1 MPVSYTEKEV
11 LRKSPDPL
19 NKHGMFNTPKDL
31 DAIESWIEL
40 HPPEERIHLYTAA
53 YMAWN
58 LAVEIST
65 NQKEA
70 IDA

>member
-1 MPVSYTEKEV
+1 MPDSYTEKEILV
-11 LRKSPDPL
+11 KSPDSL
-19 NKHGMFNTPKDL
+19 EKHGMFNTPDDL
-31 DAIESWIEL
+31 AALESWINL
-40 HPPEERIHLYTAA
+40 HSPEERIHLYTAA

>member
-1 MPVSYTEKEV
+1 MPDSLT
-11 LRKSPDPL
+11 
-19 NKHGMFNTPKDL
+19 KHALFNTPDNLAAL
-31 DAIESWIEL
+31 DNWIHL

>member
-1 MPVSYTEKEV
+1 MPKSY
-11 LRKSPDPL
+11 LDPL

-31 DAIESWIEL
+31 DAIEAWIEL

>member
-1 MPVSYTEKEV
+1 MPDSLE
-11 LRKSPDPL
+11 
-19 NKHGMFNTPKDL
+19 KHGMFNTPDDL
-31 DAIESWIEL
+31 AAIESWINL
-40 HPPEERIHLYTAA
+40 HPKEERIHLYTAA

>member
-1 MPVSYTEKEV
+1 M
-11 LRKSPDPL
+11 
-19 NKHGMFNTPKDL
+19 
-31 DAIESWIEL
+31 EL
-40 HPPEERIHLYTAA
+40 KEERIHLYTAA

>member
-1 MPVSYTEKEV
+1 MPESYTEKEIRV
-11 LRKSPDPL
+11 KSPDL
-19 NKHGMFNTPKDL
+19 LEKHALFNTPDNLAVL
-31 DAIESWIEL
+31 DNWINL

>member
-1 MPVSYTEKEV
+1 
-11 LRKSPDPL
+11 LA
-19 NKHGMFNTPKDL
+19 
-31 DAIESWIEL
+31 AIESWINL
-40 HPPEERIHLYTAA
+40 HPKEERIHLYTAA

>member
-1 MPVSYTEKEV
+1 MPDSYTEKEILV
-11 LRKSPDPL
+11 KSPDSL
-19 NKHGMFNTPKDL
+19 EKHGMFNTPDDL
-31 DAIESWIEL
+31 AALESWINL
-40 HPPEERIHLYTAA
+40 HSPEERIHLYTAA

-58 LAVEIST
+58 LAVDIST

>member
-1 MPVSYTEKEV
+1 
-11 LRKSPDPL
+11 
-19 NKHGMFNTPKDL
+19 MFNTPKDL
-31 DAIESWIEL
+31 DAIEAWIEL